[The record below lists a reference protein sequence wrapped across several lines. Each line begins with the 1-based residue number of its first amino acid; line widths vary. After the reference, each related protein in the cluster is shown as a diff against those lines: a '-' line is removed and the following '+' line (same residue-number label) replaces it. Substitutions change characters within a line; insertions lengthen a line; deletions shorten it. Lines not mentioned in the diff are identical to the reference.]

1 MAVSSKADQ
10 MEEDMKENSLEI
22 SLMMIQEGQEY

>member
-10 MEEDMKENSLEI
+10 MEEDMKENSLKI